1 MNTAKILGD
10 DERYADD
17 TSLSVLEKLPESAW
31 GSLVECADEY
41 LAVGDMPGLDCRLVS
56 TRETLED
63 FLSARANHW
72 QEPGTVEEIT
82 TEAGTRALHFERV
95 QTRKGEQRKDIVV
108 ADFGDTR
115 VVLL

>member
-1 MNTAKILGD
+1 MNTAKILGE
-10 DERYADD
+10 DERYADEA
-17 TSLSVLEKLPESAW
+17 SLSVLERLPDSAW
-31 GSLVECADEY
+31 GCLVECCEEKTGLDQ
-41 LAVGDMPGLDCRLVS
+41 PGIDCRLVATS
-56 TRETLED
+56 ETLED
-63 FLSARANHW
+63 FVEAKKNHW
-72 QEPGTVEEIT
+72 CECGAVEEIT